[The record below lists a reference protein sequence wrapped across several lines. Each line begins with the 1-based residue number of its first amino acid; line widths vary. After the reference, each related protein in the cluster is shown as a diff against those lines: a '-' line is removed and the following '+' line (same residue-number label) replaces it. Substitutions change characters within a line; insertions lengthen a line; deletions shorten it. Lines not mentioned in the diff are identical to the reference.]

1 MTQTD
6 VPVQTIQLD
15 VQGMTCVSCAGR
27 IEKKL
32 NRLEGVNAT
41 VNYATEKATV
51 HAGKGTTAQALIQTI
66 EQTGYHAT
74 LPAESPR
81 DPDQELRRLRRRLII
96 CAVLSLPVIMIAM
109 VPAWQFPWW
118 QWVSFALA
126 AVVVTWGAW
135 PFHRATLL
143 NLRHGNATMDTL
155 ISIGTLAA
163 FGWSAYALLFG
174 AAGEIGFT
182 HPFELRLVRHA
193 PTANLYLEAA
203 VGITLFILL
212 GRFLEARAKR
222 RSGAAVRALL
232 ELAPSEVTLLTTS
245 GETVVEVSRLHVA
258 DRFVVRP
265 GERVATDG
273 VIISGH
279 SALDAST
286 VTGESVPVEVG
297 PGDAV
302 VGATVNTHGRLV
314 VEATRVGADTQLAQ
328 VARMVDAAQSGKA
341 AVQRL
346 ADRVSAVFVPIVIAL
361 AVATLGF
368 WLGQGSGVSF
378 AFTSAVAVLIIA
390 CPCALGLATPTALLV
405 GTGRG
410 AQLGIVIRGPEVLES
425 ARHID
430 TIVLDKTGTVTEGRM
445 AVAAVT
451 AGAGAT
457 TADVINLAGSAE
469 SGSEHPIARAIADHA
484 RTHGSLY
491 PVSKLHNRPGLGV
504 LAELSESS
512 RPIAPLDSDKSLRQ
526 AQDGAL
532 RQAQDG
538 ALRQAQDGAVVVG
551 RVELLQEEGL
561 QVPRELQEAYAAE
574 QTQGRTAVIVG
585 WGGEARGV
593 IAVADVIKPTSAEA
607 VHDLRWL
614 DLHPMLLTGDHE
626 AAARAVAAEVGID
639 DVIADVLPQQKV
651 AEVVRLQEA
660 GHRVAMVGDGVND
673 AAALAQSDLGI
684 ALGSGTDAAIHA
696 SDLTLISGDLRVAA
710 DAVRLSRA
718 TLRTIHGNLF
728 WAFGYNVVALPLAAI
743 GLLNPII
750 AAAAMAL
757 SSLFVVTN
765 SLRLL
770 RFR

>member
-1 MTQTD
+1 M
-6 VPVQTIQLD
+6 
-15 VQGMTCVSCAGR
+15 
-27 IEKKL
+27 
-32 NRLEGVNAT
+32 
-41 VNYATEKATV
+41 
-51 HAGKGTTAQALIQTI
+51 
-66 EQTGYHAT
+66 
-74 LPAESPR
+74 
-81 DPDQELRRLRRRLII
+81 
-96 CAVLSLPVIMIAM
+96 PVIMIAM

-126 AVVVTWGAW
+126 GVVVTWGAW

-143 NLRHGNATMDTL
+143 NLQHGNATMDTL

-174 AAGEIGFT
+174 AAGEIGFR

-203 VGITLFILL
+203 VGITTFILL
-212 GRFLEARAKR
+212 GRYLEVQAKR

-245 GETVVEVSRLHVA
+245 GETDVEISRLHVG

-273 VIISGH
+273 VITSGH

-314 VEATRVGADTQLAQ
+314 VEATRVGPDTQLAQ
-328 VARMVDAAQSGKA
+328 VARMVEAAQSGKA

-368 WLGQGSGVSF
+368 WLGRGSGLSF

-457 TADVINLAGSAE
+457 TAQVINAAGSAE
-469 SGSEHPIARAIADHA
+469 SGSEHPIAKAIADHA
-484 RTHGSLY
+484 RTHGSLN
-491 PVSKLHNRPGLGV
+491 PVSKLRNRPGLGV

-512 RPIAPLDSDKSLRQ
+512 AAIAQLGSDKS
-526 AQDGAL
+526 
-532 RQAQDG
+532 
-538 ALRQAQDGAVVVG
+538 VVVG
-551 RVELLQEEGL
+551 RLELLQEEGL
-561 QVPRELQEAYAAE
+561 EVPRELREAYAVE
-574 QTQGRTAVIVG
+574 QAQGRTAVVVG
-585 WGGEARGV
+585 WGGQVRGV
-593 IAVADVIKPTSAEA
+593 IAVADVVKPTSAEA

-614 DLHPMLLTGDHE
+614 DLRPVLLTGDHE
-626 AAARAVAAEVGID
+626 VAARQVAAEVGID
-639 DVIADVLPQQKV
+639 DVIANVLPQQKV
-651 AEVVRLQEA
+651 SEVVRLQDA

-684 ALGSGTDAAIHA
+684 ALGTGTDAAIHA
-696 SDLTLISGDLRVAA
+696 SDLTLISGDLRTAV

-718 TLRTIHGNLF
+718 TLRTIHGNLW
-728 WAFGYNVVALPLAAI
+728 WAFGYNVVALPLAAV
-743 GLLNPII
+743 GLLNPMI

>member
-1 MTQTD
+1 MTQVR
-6 VPVQTIQLD
+6 VPIRTIELD
-15 VQGMTCVSCAGR
+15 VQGMTCASCAAR

-32 NRLEGVNAT
+32 NRIEGVNAT

-51 HAGKGTTAQALIQTI
+51 HAGSGTTAQNLIETI
-66 EQTGYHAT
+66 EKTGYHAT

-81 DPDQELRRLRRRLII
+81 DPDLELRQLRRRLII
-96 CAVLSLPVIMIAM
+96 TAALSVPVIMIAM

-118 QWVSFALA
+118 QWISFALTC
-126 AVVVTWGAW
+126 VIVTWGAW

-143 NLRHGNATMDTL
+143 NLQHGNATMDTL
-155 ISIGTLAA
+155 ISVGTLAA
-163 FGWSAYALLFG
+163 FGWSAYALFFG
-174 AAGEIGFT
+174 VAGEIGFT
-182 HPFELRLVRHA
+182 HPFEFRLVRHA

-203 VGITLFILL
+203 AGITTFLLL
-212 GRFLEARAKR
+212 GRYLEARAKR
-222 RSGAAVRALL
+222 RSGAALRALL
-232 ELAPSEVTLLTTS
+232 DLTPSQATLLTSS
-245 GETVVEVSRLHVA
+245 GEEVVDVSQLHVGN
-258 DRFVVRP
+258 RFVVRP

-273 VIISGH
+273 VIVSGH
-279 SALDAST
+279 SALDNST
-286 VTGESVPVEVG
+286 VTGESVPVEAG

-328 VARMVDAAQSGKA
+328 VVRMVEEAQSGKA

-410 AQLGIVIRGPEVLES
+410 AQLGIVISGPEALES

-445 AVAAVT
+445 TVVAVT
-451 AGAGAT
+451 AGGET
-457 TADVINLAGSAE
+457 TQADVIMAAGAAE
-469 SGSEHPIARAIADHA
+469 SGSEHPIAKAITSYA
-484 RTHGSLY
+484 RGRGSLATI
-491 PVSKLHNRPGLGV
+491 SKLQNTPGLGV
-504 LAELSESS
+504 RAELSESS
-512 RPIAPLDSDKSLRQ
+512 AAIAQLGSDKS
-526 AQDGAL
+526 
-532 RQAQDG
+532 
-538 ALRQAQDGAVVVG
+538 VIVG
-551 RVELLQEEGL
+551 RLELMEAEGL
-561 QVPRELQEAYAAE
+561 RVAEELRTACTVQQA
-574 QTQGRTAVIVG
+574 QGRTAVLVG
-585 WGGEARGV
+585 WAGEARGV
-593 IAVADVIKPTSAEA
+593 IAVADVLKPTSAEA
-607 VHDLRWL
+607 VRRLRAL
-614 DLHPMLLTGDHE
+614 GLRPVLLTGDHE
-626 AAARAVAAEVGID
+626 AAARTVAAEVGID
-639 DVIADVLPQQKV
+639 DVVANVLPQQKV
-651 AEVVRLQEA
+651 DEVVRLQEA
-660 GHRVAMVGDGVND
+660 GHHVAMVGDGVND

-684 ALGSGTDAAIHA
+684 ALGTGTDAAMHA
-696 SDLTLISGDLRVAA
+696 SDVTLVSGDLRVAA

-718 TLRTIHGNLF
+718 TLRTIHGNLW

-743 GLLNPII
+743 GFLNPMI

>member
-1 MTQTD
+1 MTQLTAL
-6 VPVQTIQLD
+6 QTIELE
-15 VQGMTCVSCAGR
+15 VQGMTCASCATR

-51 HAGKGTTAQALIQTI
+51 HAGKETTAQTLIETI
-66 EQTGYHAT
+66 EKTGYHAT
-74 LPAESPR
+74 LPTESPR
-81 DPDQELRRLRRRLII
+81 DPELELRQLRRRLVI
-96 CAVLSLPVIMIAM
+96 CATLSLPVILISM

-126 AVVVTWGAW
+126 CVVVIWGAW

-143 NLRHGNATMDTL
+143 NLQHGNATMDTL

-182 HPFELRLVRHA
+182 HPFEFRLIRHA

-203 VGITLFILL
+203 VGITTFVLL
-212 GRFLEARAKR
+212 GRYLEARAKR

-232 ELAPSEVTLLTTS
+232 DLAPSEVTQLTAN
-245 GETVVEVSRLHVA
+245 GETVVDISQLHVA

-273 VIISGH
+273 VILSGH

-314 VEATRVGADTQLAQ
+314 VEASRVGADTQLAQ
-328 VARMVDAAQSGKA
+328 IVRLVEAAQSGKA

-346 ADRVSAVFVPIVIAL
+346 ADRVSAVFVPIVIVL

-368 WLGQGSGVSF
+368 WLGQGAGTSF

-410 AQLGIVIRGPEVLES
+410 AQLGILISGPEVLES

-430 TIVLDKTGTVTEGRM
+430 TIVLDKTGTITEGRM
-445 AVAAVT
+445 AVVSVIP
-451 AGAGAT
+451 GAGAT
-457 TADVINLAGSAE
+457 TADVIKAAGSAE
-469 SGSEHPIARAIADHA
+469 AGSDHPIAEAIADHA
-484 RTHGSLY
+484 RTDGSLDT
-491 PVSKLHNRPGLGV
+491 VTKLHDRPGLGV

-512 RPIAPLDSDKSLRQ
+512 SAIARLGSDRS
-526 AQDGAL
+526 
-532 RQAQDG
+532 
-538 ALRQAQDGAVVVG
+538 VVVG
-551 RVELLQEEGL
+551 RVELLEEEGL
-561 QVPRELQEAYAAE
+561 HVADELKEAYAVE
-574 QTQGRTAVIVG
+574 QTRGRTAVLVG
-585 WGGEARGV
+585 WGGAARGV
-593 IAVADVIKPTSAEA
+593 IAVTDVVKPTSAEA
-607 VHDLRWL
+607 VRDLRWL
-614 DLHPMLLTGDHE
+614 DLRPVLLTGDHE
-626 AAARAVAAEVGID
+626 AAARTVAAEVGID
-639 DVIADVLPQQKV
+639 DVIAGVLPQQKV
-651 AEVVRLQEA
+651 AEVVRLQDT

-684 ALGSGTDAAIHA
+684 ALGTGTDAAIHA
-696 SDLTLISGDLRVAA
+696 SDLTLTSGDLRVAA
-710 DAVRLSRA
+710 DAIRLSRA
-718 TLRTIHGNLF
+718 TLRTIHGNLW
-728 WAFGYNVVALPLAAI
+728 WAFAYNVVALPLAAA
-743 GLLNPII
+743 GFLNPMI

-765 SLRLL
+765 SMRLL

>member
-1 MTQTD
+1 M
-6 VPVQTIQLD
+6 QTIELD
-15 VQGMTCVSCAGR
+15 VQGMTCASCAGR

-51 HAGKGTTAQALIQTI
+51 HTGKGTTAQALIETI

-81 DPDQELRRLRRRLII
+81 DPDLELRQLRRRLII
-96 CAVLSLPVIMIAM
+96 CAVMSLPVIVIAM

-126 AVVVTWGAW
+126 GVVVTWGAW

-143 NLRHGNATMDTL
+143 NLQHGNATMDTL

-182 HPFELRLVRHA
+182 HPFEFRLVRHA

-203 VGITLFILL
+203 VGITTFIVL
-212 GRFLEARAKR
+212 GRYLEARAKR
-222 RSGAAVRALL
+222 RSGEAVRALL
-232 ELAPSEVTLLTTS
+232 ELAPSEVTVVTAN
-245 GETVVEVSRLHVA
+245 GEMVVDISRLHVG

-273 VIISGH
+273 VIVSGH

-302 VGATVNTHGRLV
+302 VGATVNTHGRLM

-328 VARMVDAAQSGKA
+328 VVRMVEAAQSGKA
-341 AVQRL
+341 DVQRL

-368 WLGQGSGVSF
+368 WLGQGAGMSF

-445 AVAAVT
+445 AVIAVT
-451 AGAGAT
+451 AGAAAT
-457 TADVINLAGSAE
+457 TAEVINAAGSAE
-469 SGSEHPIARAIADHA
+469 SGSEHPIAKAIADHA
-484 RTHGSLY
+484 RAHGSLATL
-491 PVSKLHNRPGLGV
+491 SKLHNRPGLGV
-504 LAELSESS
+504 LAELSEPSGAM
-512 RPIAPLDSDKSLRQ
+512 APLGSDKS
-526 AQDGAL
+526 
-532 RQAQDG
+532 
-538 ALRQAQDGAVVVG
+538 VVVG
-551 RVELLQEEGL
+551 RLELLEEEGL
-561 QVPRELQEAYAAE
+561 QVSGELQQAYAAE
-574 QTQGRTAVIVG
+574 QARGRTAVMVG
-585 WGGEARGV
+585 WSGEARGV
-593 IAVADVIKPTSAEA
+593 IAVADVVKPTSAEA

-614 DLHPMLLTGDHE
+614 DLRPVLLTGDHE
-626 AAARAVAAEVGID
+626 AAARAG
-639 DVIADVLPQQKV
+639 
-651 AEVVRLQEA
+651 R
-660 GHRVAMVGDGVND
+660 
-673 AAALAQSDLGI
+673 S
-684 ALGSGTDAAIHA
+684 
-696 SDLTLISGDLRVAA
+696 
-710 DAVRLSRA
+710 
-718 TLRTIHGNLF
+718 
-728 WAFGYNVVALPLAAI
+728 
-743 GLLNPII
+743 
-750 AAAAMAL
+750 
-757 SSLFVVTN
+757 
-765 SLRLL
+765 
-770 RFR
+770 

>member
-1 MTQTD
+1 MTLD
-6 VPVQTIQLD
+6 VAVQTIELD
-15 VQGMTCVSCAGR
+15 VQGMTCASCATR

-51 HAGKGTTAQALIQTI
+51 HAGKGTSAQTLIETI
-66 EQTGYHAT
+66 EKTGYHAT
-74 LPAESPR
+74 LPSDSQR
-81 DPDQELRRLRRRLII
+81 DPDQELRQLRRRLMI
-96 CAVLSLPVIMIAM
+96 CAVLSLPVIMISM

-126 AVVVTWGAW
+126 CVVVTWGAW

-143 NLRHGNATMDTL
+143 NLQHGNATMDTL

-182 HPFELRLVRHA
+182 HPFEFRLVRHA

-203 VGITLFILL
+203 VGITTFILL
-212 GRFLEARAKR
+212 GRYLEARAKR

-232 ELAPSEVTLLTTS
+232 DLAPSEVTLLTAD
-245 GETVVEVSRLHVA
+245 GETVVDISQLHVG

-273 VIISGH
+273 VIVSGH
-279 SALDAST
+279 SALDTST

-302 VGATVNTHGRLV
+302 VGATVNTNGRLV
-314 VEATRVGADTQLAQ
+314 VEAARVGADTQLAQ
-328 VARMVDAAQSGKA
+328 VVRMVEAAQSGKA

-368 WLGQGSGVSF
+368 WLGQGSGMSF
-378 AFTSAVAVLIIA
+378 AFTSAVEVLIIA

-410 AQLGIVIRGPEVLES
+410 AQLGILIRGPEVLES
-425 ARHID
+425 TRHLD
-430 TIVLDKTGTVTEGRM
+430 TIVLDKTGTITEARM
-445 AVAAVT
+445 AVVSLT

-457 TADVINLAGSAE
+457 TAEVIKAAGSAE
-469 SGSEHPIARAIADHA
+469 SGSDHPIAKAIAEHA
-484 RTHGSLY
+484 RTHGSLDT
-491 PVSKLHNRPGLGV
+491 VTKLDNHPGLGV
-504 LAELSESS
+504 LAELSAS
-512 RPIAPLDSDKSLRQ
+512 A
-526 AQDGAL
+526 AAGATTD
-532 RQAQDG
+532 ADTS
-538 ALRQAQDGAVVVG
+538 VVVG
-551 RVELLQEEGL
+551 RVKLLEEEGL
-561 QVPRELQEAYAAE
+561 QVAGELQQAYAAE
-574 QTQGRTAVIVG
+574 QAQGRTAVLVG

-593 IAVADVIKPTSAEA
+593 IAVADVVKPTSAEA
-607 VHDLRWL
+607 VRDLRWL
-614 DLHPMLLTGDHE
+614 DLRPVLLTGDHA
-626 AAARAVAAEVGID
+626 AAARTVAAEVGID

-651 AEVVRLQEA
+651 AEVVRLQEE

-684 ALGSGTDAAIHA
+684 ALGTGTDAAIHA

-718 TLRTIHGNLF
+718 TLRTIHGNLW
-728 WAFGYNVVALPLAAI
+728 WAFAYNVVALPLAAA
-743 GLLNPII
+743 GFLNPMI

-757 SSLFVVTN
+757 SSVFVVTN
-765 SLRLL
+765 SMRLL

>member
-1 MTQTD
+1 MTQLR
-6 VPVQTIQLD
+6 VPVRTIELD
-15 VQGMTCVSCAGR
+15 VQGMTCASCAAR

-32 NRLEGVNAT
+32 NRIEGVNAT

-51 HAGKGTTAQALIQTI
+51 HAGSGTTAQNLIETI
-66 EQTGYHAT
+66 EKTGYHAT

-81 DPDQELRRLRRRLII
+81 DPDLELRQLRRRLII
-96 CAVLSLPVIMIAM
+96 TAALSVPVIVIAM

-118 QWVSFALA
+118 QWISFALTC
-126 AVVVTWGAW
+126 VIVTWGAW
-135 PFHRATLL
+135 PFHRATVL
-143 NLRHGNATMDTL
+143 NLQHSNATMDTL
-155 ISIGTLAA
+155 ISVGTLAA
-163 FGWSAYALLFG
+163 FGWSAYALFFG
-174 AAGEIGFT
+174 VAGEIGFT
-182 HPFELRLVRHA
+182 HSFEFRLARHA

-203 VGITLFILL
+203 AGITTFLLL
-212 GRFLEARAKR
+212 GRYLEARAKR
-222 RSGAAVRALL
+222 RSGAALRALL
-232 ELAPSEVTLLTTS
+232 DLTPSQATLLTS
-245 GETVVEVSRLHVA
+245 RGEEVVDVSQLHVGN
-258 DRFVVRP
+258 RFVVRP

-273 VIISGH
+273 VIVSGH
-279 SALDAST
+279 SALDNST
-286 VTGESVPVEVG
+286 VTGESVPVEAG

-314 VEATRVGADTQLAQ
+314 VEASRVGADTQLAQ
-328 VARMVDAAQSGKA
+328 VVRMVEEAQSGKA

-410 AQLGIVIRGPEVLES
+410 AQLGIVISGPEALES

-445 AVAAVT
+445 TVVAVT
-451 AGAGAT
+451 AGGET
-457 TADVINLAGSAE
+457 TQADVIMAAGAAE
-469 SGSEHPIARAIADHA
+469 SGSEHPIAKAITSYARA
-484 RTHGSLY
+484 RGSLATL
-491 PVSKLHNRPGLGV
+491 SKLQNTPGLGV
-504 LAELSESS
+504 RAELSESS
-512 RPIAPLDSDKSLRQ
+512 AAIAQLGSDKS
-526 AQDGAL
+526 
-532 RQAQDG
+532 
-538 ALRQAQDGAVVVG
+538 VIVG
-551 RVELLQEEGL
+551 RLELMEAEGL
-561 QVPRELQEAYAAE
+561 RVAEELRTACTVQQA
-574 QTQGRTAVIVG
+574 QGRTAVLVG
-585 WGGEARGV
+585 WAGEARGL
-593 IAVADVIKPTSAEA
+593 IAVADVLKPTSAEA
-607 VHDLRWL
+607 VRRLRAL
-614 DLHPMLLTGDHE
+614 GLRPVLLTGDHE
-626 AAARAVAAEVGID
+626 AAARTVAAEVGID
-639 DVIADVLPQQKV
+639 DVVANVLPQQKV
-651 AEVVRLQEA
+651 DEVVRLQEA
-660 GHRVAMVGDGVND
+660 GHHVAMVGDGVND

-684 ALGSGTDAAIHA
+684 ALGTGTDAAMHA
-696 SDLTLISGDLRVAA
+696 SDVTLVSGDLRVAA

-718 TLRTIHGNLF
+718 TLRTIHGNLW

-743 GLLNPII
+743 GLLNPMI

>member
-1 MTQTD
+1 MTQLD
-6 VPVQTIQLD
+6 VAVQTIELD
-15 VQGMTCVSCAGR
+15 VQGMTCASCATR

-51 HAGKGTTAQALIQTI
+51 HAGKGTPTQTLIEAI
-66 EQTGYHAT
+66 EKTGYHAT
-74 LPAESPR
+74 LPTESPR
-81 DPDQELRRLRRRLII
+81 DPELELRLLRRRLVI
-96 CAVLSLPVIMIAM
+96 CAVLSLPVILISM

-126 AVVVTWGAW
+126 CVVVLWGAW

-143 NLRHGNATMDTL
+143 NLQHGNATMDTL

-163 FGWSAYALLFG
+163 LGWSAYALLFG

-182 HPFELRLVRHA
+182 HPFEFRLIRHA

-203 VGITLFILL
+203 VGITTFILL
-212 GRFLEARAKR
+212 GRYLEARAKR
-222 RSGAAVRALL
+222 RSGAAVRAML
-232 ELAPSEVTLLTTS
+232 ELAPSEVTLLAAN
-245 GETVVEVSRLHVA
+245 GETVVDVSQLHVG
-258 DRFVVRP
+258 DQFVVRP

-273 VIISGH
+273 VIVSGH

-302 VGATVNTHGRLV
+302 VGATVNTHGRLI

-328 VARMVDAAQSGKA
+328 VVRMVEAAQSGKA

-368 WLGQGSGVSF
+368 WLGQGSGMSF

-410 AQLGIVIRGPEVLES
+410 AQLGILIRGPEALES

-430 TIVLDKTGTVTEGRM
+430 TIVLDKTGTITEGRM
-445 AVAAVT
+445 AVVSVT
-451 AGAGAT
+451 PGAGAT
-457 TADVINLAGSAE
+457 AAEVIKAAGSAE
-469 SGSEHPIARAIADHA
+469 SGSDHPIAKAIADHA
-484 RTHGSLY
+484 RTHGSLDT
-491 PVSKLHNRPGLGV
+491 VTKLRNRPGLGV
-504 LAELSESS
+504 LAELSASV
-512 RPIAPLDSDKSLRQ
+512 AAGATTDADKS
-526 AQDGAL
+526 
-532 RQAQDG
+532 
-538 ALRQAQDGAVVVG
+538 VVVG
-551 RVELLQEEGL
+551 RVELLEEEGL
-561 QVPRELQEAYAAE
+561 HVAGELKEVYTAE
-574 QTQGRTAVIVG
+574 QAQGRTAVVVG
-585 WGGEARGV
+585 WGGAARGV
-593 IAVADVIKPTSAEA
+593 IAVADAVKPTSAEA

-614 DLHPMLLTGDHE
+614 DLHPVLLTGDHE
-626 AAARAVAAEVGID
+626 AAARTVAAEVGID

-651 AEVVRLQEA
+651 AEVVRLQDT

-684 ALGSGTDAAIHA
+684 ALGTGTDAAIHA

-710 DAVRLSRA
+710 DAIRLSRA
-718 TLRTIHGNLF
+718 TLRTIHGNLW
-728 WAFGYNVVALPLAAI
+728 WAFAYNVVALPLAAV
-743 GLLNPII
+743 GFLNPMI

-757 SSLFVVTN
+757 SSVFVVTN
-765 SLRLL
+765 SMRLL

>member
-1 MTQTD
+1 VTQLTAL
-6 VPVQTIQLD
+6 QTIELE
-15 VQGMTCVSCAGR
+15 VQGMTCASCATR

-51 HAGKGTTAQALIQTI
+51 HAGKETTALTLIETI
-66 EQTGYHAT
+66 EKTGYHAT
-74 LPAESPR
+74 LPTESPR
-81 DPDQELRRLRRRLII
+81 DPELELRQLRRRLVI
-96 CAVLSLPVIMIAM
+96 CATLSLPVILISM

-126 AVVVTWGAW
+126 CVVVIWGAW

-143 NLRHGNATMDTL
+143 NLQHGNATMDTL

-182 HPFELRLVRHA
+182 HPFEFRLIRHA

-203 VGITLFILL
+203 VGITTFVLL
-212 GRFLEARAKR
+212 GRYLEARAKR

-232 ELAPSEVTLLTTS
+232 DLAPSEVTQLTAN
-245 GETVVEVSRLHVA
+245 GETVVDISQLHVA

-273 VIISGH
+273 VILSGH

-314 VEATRVGADTQLAQ
+314 VEASRVGADTQLAQ
-328 VARMVDAAQSGKA
+328 IVRLVEAAQSGKA

-346 ADRVSAVFVPIVIAL
+346 ADRVSAVFVPIVIVL

-368 WLGQGSGVSF
+368 WLGQGAGTSF

-410 AQLGIVIRGPEVLES
+410 AQLGILISGPEVLES

-430 TIVLDKTGTVTEGRM
+430 TIVLDKTGTITEGRM
-445 AVAAVT
+445 AVVSVIP
-451 AGAGAT
+451 GAGAT
-457 TADVINLAGSAE
+457 TADVIKAAGSAE
-469 SGSEHPIARAIADHA
+469 AGSDHPIAEAIADHA
-484 RTHGSLY
+484 RTDGSLDT
-491 PVSKLHNRPGLGV
+491 VTKLHDRPGLGV

-512 RPIAPLDSDKSLRQ
+512 SAIARLGSDRS
-526 AQDGAL
+526 
-532 RQAQDG
+532 
-538 ALRQAQDGAVVVG
+538 VVVG
-551 RVELLQEEGL
+551 RVELLEEEGL
-561 QVPRELQEAYAAE
+561 HVADELKEAYAVE
-574 QTQGRTAVIVG
+574 QTRGRTAVLVG
-585 WGGEARGV
+585 WGGAARGV
-593 IAVADVIKPTSAEA
+593 IAVTDVVKPTSAEA
-607 VHDLRWL
+607 VRDLRWL
-614 DLHPMLLTGDHE
+614 DLRPVLLTGDHE
-626 AAARAVAAEVGID
+626 AAARTVAAEVGID
-639 DVIADVLPQQKV
+639 DVIAGVLPQQKV
-651 AEVVRLQEA
+651 AEVVRLQDT

-684 ALGSGTDAAIHA
+684 ALGTGTDAAIHA
-696 SDLTLISGDLRVAA
+696 SDLTLTSGDLRVAA
-710 DAVRLSRA
+710 DAIRLSRA
-718 TLRTIHGNLF
+718 TLRTIHGNLW
-728 WAFGYNVVALPLAAI
+728 WAFAYNVVALPLAAA
-743 GLLNPII
+743 GFLNPMI

-757 SSLFVVTN
+757 SSVFVVTN
-765 SLRLL
+765 SMRLL

>member
-1 MTQTD
+1 
-6 VPVQTIQLD
+6 
-15 VQGMTCVSCAGR
+15 
-27 IEKKL
+27 
-32 NRLEGVNAT
+32 
-41 VNYATEKATV
+41 
-51 HAGKGTTAQALIQTI
+51 
-66 EQTGYHAT
+66 
-74 LPAESPR
+74 
-81 DPDQELRRLRRRLII
+81 
-96 CAVLSLPVIMIAM
+96 MIAM

-126 AVVVTWGAW
+126 GVVVIWGAW

-143 NLRHGNATMDTL
+143 NLQHGNATMDTL

-182 HPFELRLVRHA
+182 HPFEFRLVRHA

-203 VGITLFILL
+203 VGITTFILL
-212 GRFLEARAKR
+212 GRYLEARAKR

-232 ELAPSEVTLLTTS
+232 ELAPSEVTVLTAS
-245 GETVVEVSRLHVA
+245 GETIVDISQLHVG

-265 GERVATDG
+265 AERVATDG
-273 VIISGH
+273 VIVSGH

-286 VTGESVPVEVG
+286 VTGESIPVEVG

-328 VARMVDAAQSGKA
+328 VAQMVEAAQSGKA

-368 WLGQGSGVSF
+368 WLGQGAGLSF

-445 AVAAVT
+445 AVVAVT
-451 AGAGAT
+451 SGAGAT
-457 TADVINLAGSAE
+457 TGEVTEAAGSAE
-469 SGSEHPIARAIADHA
+469 SGSEHPIAKAIADHA
-484 RTHGSLY
+484 RTQGSLN
-491 PVSKLHNRPGLGV
+491 PVTKLHNRPGLGV
-504 LAELSESS
+504 LAELSASV
-512 RPIAPLDSDKSLRQ
+512 AVGATADAGKS
-526 AQDGAL
+526 
-532 RQAQDG
+532 
-538 ALRQAQDGAVVVG
+538 VVVG
-551 RVELLQEEGL
+551 RLELLQEEGL
-561 QVPRELQEAYAAE
+561 QVSGELQQAYAAE
-574 QTQGRTAVIVG
+574 QTRGRTAVMVG
-585 WGGEARGV
+585 WSGEARGV
-593 IAVADVIKPTSAEA
+593 IAVADVVKLTSPEA

-614 DLHPMLLTGDHE
+614 DLRPVLLTGDHE
-626 AAARAVAAEVGID
+626 AAARVVAAEVGID
-639 DVIADVLPQQKV
+639 DVIANVLPQQKV
-651 AEVVRLQEA
+651 AEVVRLQDA

-684 ALGSGTDAAIHA
+684 ALGTGTDAAIHA

-718 TLRTIHGNLF
+718 TLRTIYGNLW

-743 GLLNPII
+743 GLLNPMI
-750 AAAAMAL
+750 AAGAMAL
-757 SSLFVVTN
+757 SSVFVVTN

>member
-1 MTQTD
+1 MTQVR
-6 VPVQTIQLD
+6 VPLQTIELD
-15 VQGMTCVSCAGR
+15 VQGMTCASCAAR

-51 HAGKGTTAQALIQTI
+51 HAGSATTAQTLIETI
-66 EQTGYHAT
+66 ERTGYSAT

-81 DPDQELRRLRRRLII
+81 DPDLELRQLRRRLII
-96 CAVLSLPVIMIAM
+96 TAALSLPVIVIAM
-109 VPAWQFPWW
+109 VPPWQFPGW
-118 QWVSFALA
+118 QWISFALTCI
-126 AVVVTWGAW
+126 VITWGAW

-143 NLRHGNATMDTL
+143 NLQHGSATMDTL
-155 ISIGTLAA
+155 ISLGTLAA
-163 FGWSAYALLFG
+163 FGWSAYALFFG
-174 AAGEIGFT
+174 VAGEIGFT
-182 HPFELRLVRHA
+182 HPFEFRLVRHA

-203 VGITLFILL
+203 VGITMFILL
-212 GRFLEARAKR
+212 GRYLEVRAKR
-222 RSGAAVRALL
+222 RSGDALRALL
-232 ELAPSEVTLLTTS
+232 DLTPPQTTLLTAS
-245 GETVVEVSRLHVA
+245 GETVVDVSELHVG
-258 DRFVVRP
+258 DQFVVRP

-279 SALDAST
+279 SALDTST
-286 VTGESVPVEVG
+286 VTGESVPVEAG

-314 VEATRVGADTQLAQ
+314 VEAARVGADTQLAQ
-328 VARMVDAAQSGKA
+328 VVRMVEEAQSGKA

-410 AQLGIVIRGPEVLES
+410 AQLGIVISGPEALES

-430 TIVLDKTGTVTEGRM
+430 TVVLDKTGTVTEGRM
-445 AVAAVT
+445 AVVAVT
-451 AGAGAT
+451 AADGTT
-457 TADVINLAGSAE
+457 TAEVIMAAGTAE
-469 SGSEHPIARAIADHA
+469 SGSEHPIARAITEYA
-484 RTHGSLY
+484 RAGGSLATL
-491 PVSKLHNRPGLGV
+491 SNLQNRPGLGV
-504 LAELSESS
+504 RAELSESS
-512 RPIAPLDSDKSLRQ
+512 WSIRQLDSDKSV
-526 AQDGAL
+526 
-532 RQAQDG
+532 
-538 ALRQAQDGAVVVG
+538 VVVG
-551 RVELLQEEGL
+551 RRELLEGEGL
-561 QVPRELQEAYAAE
+561 RVPEALRKVFAVEQE
-574 QTQGRTAVIVG
+574 QGRTAVLVG
-585 WGGEARGV
+585 WAGEARGV
-593 IAVADVIKPTSAEA
+593 LAVADVVKPTSAEA
-607 VHDLRWL
+607 VRRLRA
-614 DLHPMLLTGDHE
+614 LHLRPVLVTGDHQ
-626 AAARAVAAEVGID
+626 AAARTVAAETGID
-639 DVIADVLPQQKV
+639 DVVADVLPAQKV

-684 ALGSGTDAAIHA
+684 ALGTGTDAAMHA
-696 SDLTLISGDLRVAA
+696 GDVTLISGDLRVAA

-718 TLRTIHGNLF
+718 TLRTIHGNLW
-728 WAFGYNVVALPLAAI
+728 WAFAYNLVALPLAAM
-743 GLLNPII
+743 GFLNPMI

-757 SSLFVVTN
+757 SSLFVVSN

-770 RFR
+770 KFR

>member
-1 MTQTD
+1 
-6 VPVQTIQLD
+6 
-15 VQGMTCVSCAGR
+15 
-27 IEKKL
+27 
-32 NRLEGVNAT
+32 
-41 VNYATEKATV
+41 
-51 HAGKGTTAQALIQTI
+51 
-66 EQTGYHAT
+66 
-74 LPAESPR
+74 
-81 DPDQELRRLRRRLII
+81 
-96 CAVLSLPVIMIAM
+96 
-109 VPAWQFPWW
+109 
-118 QWVSFALA
+118 
-126 AVVVTWGAW
+126 
-135 PFHRATLL
+135 
-143 NLRHGNATMDTL
+143 
-155 ISIGTLAA
+155 
-163 FGWSAYALLFG
+163 
-174 AAGEIGFT
+174 
-182 HPFELRLVRHA
+182 
-193 PTANLYLEAA
+193 
-203 VGITLFILL
+203 
-212 GRFLEARAKR
+212 
-222 RSGAAVRALL
+222 
-232 ELAPSEVTLLTTS
+232 
-245 GETVVEVSRLHVA
+245 
-258 DRFVVRP
+258 
-265 GERVATDG
+265 
-273 VIISGH
+273 
-279 SALDAST
+279 
-286 VTGESVPVEVG
+286 
-297 PGDAV
+297 
-302 VGATVNTHGRLV
+302 
-314 VEATRVGADTQLAQ
+314 VGADTQLAQ
-328 VARMVDAAQSGKA
+328 VARMVEAAQSGKA

-430 TIVLDKTGTVTEGRM
+430 TIVLDKTGTLTEGRM

-457 TADVINLAGSAE
+457 TAEVINAAGSAE
-469 SGSEHPIARAIADHA
+469 SGSEHPIARAIADHV
-484 RTHGSLY
+484 RTHGSLN

-504 LAELSESS
+504 LAELSASV
-512 RPIAPLDSDKSLRQ
+512 AAGATTDADKS
-526 AQDGAL
+526 
-532 RQAQDG
+532 
-538 ALRQAQDGAVVVG
+538 LRQAQDGAVVVG

-561 QVPRELQEAYAAE
+561 QVPRDLQEAYAAE
-574 QTQGRTAVIVG
+574 QTQGRTAVMVG

-593 IAVADVIKPTSAEA
+593 IAVADGVKPTSAEA

-639 DVIADVLPQQKV
+639 DVIANVLPQQKV
-651 AEVVRLQEA
+651 AEVVRLQQA

-718 TLRTIHGNLF
+718 TLRTIHGNLW

-743 GLLNPII
+743 GLLNPMI

>member
-1 MTQTD
+1 MTQLR
-6 VPVQTIQLD
+6 VPIQTIELD
-15 VQGMTCVSCAGR
+15 VQGMTCASCAAR

-51 HAGKGTTAQALIQTI
+51 HVGSGTTAQTLIDTI
-66 EQTGYHAT
+66 RQTGYGAT

-81 DPDQELRRLRRRLII
+81 DPDLELRQLRRRLII
-96 CAVLSLPVIMIAM
+96 TAALSLPVIMIAM

-118 QWVSFALA
+118 QWISFALSC
-126 AVVVTWGAW
+126 VVVIWGAW

-143 NLRHGNATMDTL
+143 NLQHGNATMDTL

-182 HPFELRLVRHA
+182 HPFELRLIRHA

-203 VGITLFILL
+203 VGITMFILL
-212 GRFLEARAKR
+212 GRYLEARAKR
-222 RSGAAVRALL
+222 RSGAALRVLL
-232 ELAPSEVTLLTTS
+232 ELAPSEATLLTTG
-245 GETVVEVSRLHVA
+245 GETVVGISQVHVG
-258 DRFVVRP
+258 DRFVVKP

-273 VIISGH
+273 VVVAGH
-279 SALDAST
+279 SALDSST

-297 PGDAV
+297 PGDPV
-302 VGATVNTHGRLV
+302 VGATVNTHGRLE

-328 VARMVDAAQSGKA
+328 IVRMVEAAQSGKA

-346 ADRVSAVFVPIVIAL
+346 ADRVSAVFVPIVIAI

-410 AQLGIVIRGPEVLES
+410 AQLGIVISGPEVLES
-425 ARHID
+425 ARHLD
-430 TIVLDKTGTVTEGRM
+430 TVVLDKTGTITEGRM
-445 AVAAVT
+445 AVVAVT
-451 AGAGAT
+451 AGACATEEQVLMTAGA
-457 TADVINLAGSAE
+457 AE

-484 RTHGSLY
+484 RAHGALATIT
-491 PVSKLHNRPGLGV
+491 KLHDRPGLGI
-504 LAELSESS
+504 LAELAASV
-512 RPIAPLDSDKSLRQ
+512 AAGATTHADKSV
-526 AQDGAL
+526 
-532 RQAQDG
+532 
-538 ALRQAQDGAVVVG
+538 VVVG
-551 RVELLQEEGL
+551 RPELLEEEGL
-561 QVPRELQEAYAAE
+561 LVASELRGAYLADQAR
-574 QTQGRTAVIVG
+574 GRTSVLVG
-585 WGGEARGV
+585 WDGQARGV
-593 IAVADVIKPTSAEA
+593 IAVADVVKPTSGEA
-607 VHDLRWL
+607 VRRLWML
-614 DLHPMLLTGDHE
+614 GLHPVLLTGDHE
-626 AAARAVAAEVGID
+626 PAARAVAAEVGID
-639 DVIADVLPQQKV
+639 DIIADVLPQQKF
-651 AEVVRLQEA
+651 AEIVRLQET

-673 AAALAQSDLGI
+673 AAALAQADLGI
-684 ALGSGTDAAIHA
+684 ALGTGTDAAMQA

-710 DAVRLSRA
+710 DAIRLARA
-718 TLRTIHGNLF
+718 TLRTIHGNLW
-728 WAFGYNVVALPLAAI
+728 WAFGYNVVAIPLAAI
-743 GLLNPII
+743 GYLNPLI

>member
-1 MTQTD
+1 MTQVD
-6 VPVQTIQLD
+6 VALQTIELD
-15 VQGMTCVSCAGR
+15 VQGMTCASCATR

-51 HAGKGTTAQALIQTI
+51 HAGKGTTAQTLIETI
-66 EQTGYHAT
+66 EKTGYHAT

-81 DPDQELRRLRRRLII
+81 DPDLDLRQLRRRVII
-96 CAVLSLPVIMIAM
+96 CAALSLPVIMISM

-126 AVVVTWGAW
+126 CVVVLWGAW

-143 NLRHGNATMDTL
+143 NLQHGNATMDTL

-182 HPFELRLVRHA
+182 HPFEFRLIRHA

-203 VGITLFILL
+203 VGITTFILL
-212 GRFLEARAKR
+212 GRYIEARAKR
-222 RSGAAVRALL
+222 QSGAAVRALL
-232 ELAPSEVTLLTTS
+232 ELAPSEVTLVTGD
-245 GETVVEVSRLHVA
+245 GETVVDVSQLHVG
-258 DRFVVRP
+258 DRFVVGP

-273 VIISGH
+273 VIVSGH

-297 PGDAV
+297 PDDTV

-328 VARMVDAAQSGKA
+328 VVRMVAAAQSGKA

-368 WLGQGSGVSF
+368 WLGQGSGLSF

-410 AQLGIVIRGPEVLES
+410 AQLGILIRGPEVLES

-445 AVAAVT
+445 AVVAANAGSGAST
-451 AGAGAT
+451 AE
-457 TADVINLAGSAE
+457 VITSAGSAE
-469 SGSEHPIARAIADHA
+469 SGSDHPIAKAITDDA
-484 RTHGSLY
+484 RTHGSLAT
-491 PVSKLHNRPGLGV
+491 VSKLRNRPGFGV
-504 LAELSESS
+504 LAELSASV
-512 RPIAPLDSDKSLRQ
+512 AAGATTDADKS
-526 AQDGAL
+526 
-532 RQAQDG
+532 
-538 ALRQAQDGAVVVG
+538 LRQAQDGAVVVG
-551 RVELLQEEGL
+551 RLELLKEEGL
-561 QVPRELQEAYAAE
+561 QISEELRQVYTAE
-574 QTQGRTAVIVG
+574 QAQGRTAVMVG
-585 WGGEARGV
+585 WEGQARGV
-593 IAVADVIKPTSAEA
+593 IAVADVVKPTSAEA
-607 VHDLRWL
+607 VHNLRWL
-614 DLHPMLLTGDHE
+614 DLRPVLLTGDHE
-626 AAARAVAAEVGID
+626 AAARQVAAEVGID
-639 DVIADVLPQQKV
+639 DVIADVLPEQKV

-684 ALGSGTDAAIHA
+684 ALGTGTDAAIHA

-710 DAVRLSRA
+710 DAIRLSRA
-718 TLRTIHGNLF
+718 TLRTIYGNLW
-728 WAFGYNVVALPLAAI
+728 WAFAYNVAAIPLAAV
-743 GLLNPII
+743 GLLNPMI
-750 AAAAMAL
+750 AAAAMAF
-757 SSLFVVTN
+757 SSVFVVTN
-765 SLRLL
+765 SMRLL

>member
-6 VPVQTIQLD
+6 VAVQTIELD
-15 VQGMTCVSCAGR
+15 VQGMTCASCAAR

-51 HAGKGTTAQALIQTI
+51 HAGKGTTAQTLIQTI

-81 DPDQELRRLRRRLII
+81 DPDLELRQLRRRLII
-96 CAVLSLPVIMIAM
+96 CAVLSIPVIMIAM

-118 QWVSFALA
+118 QWVSFALTG
-126 AVVVTWGAW
+126 VVVTWGAW

-143 NLRHGNATMDTL
+143 NLQHGNATMDTL

-174 AAGEIGFT
+174 AAGEIGFR
-182 HPFELRLVRHA
+182 HPFELRLVRHT

-203 VGITLFILL
+203 VGITTFILL
-212 GRFLEARAKR
+212 GRYLEVQAKR

-245 GETVVEVSRLHVA
+245 GETDVEISRLHVG

-328 VARMVDAAQSGKA
+328 VARMVEAAQSGKA

-368 WLGQGSGVSF
+368 WLGQGSGLSF

-451 AGAGAT
+451 AGAAAT
-457 TADVINLAGSAE
+457 TAEVINAAGSAE
-469 SGSEHPIARAIADHA
+469 SGSEHPIAKAIADHA
-484 RTHGSLY
+484 RTHGSLD
-491 PVSKLHNRPGLGV
+491 PVNRLRNRPGLGV
-504 LAELSESS
+504 LAELSETSAA
-512 RPIAPLDSDKSLRQ
+512 IARLGSDKS
-526 AQDGAL
+526 
-532 RQAQDG
+532 
-538 ALRQAQDGAVVVG
+538 VVVG
-551 RVELLQEEGL
+551 RLELLQEEGL
-561 QVPRELQEAYAAE
+561 QVPRELREAYAVE
-574 QTQGRTAVIVG
+574 QAQGRTAVVVG
-585 WGGEARGV
+585 WGGQVRGV
-593 IAVADVIKPTSAEA
+593 IAVADVVKPTSAEA

-614 DLHPMLLTGDHE
+614 DLRPVLLTGDHE
-626 AAARAVAAEVGID
+626 VAARQVAAEVGID
-639 DVIADVLPQQKV
+639 DVIANVLPQQKV
-651 AEVVRLQEA
+651 SEVVRLQDA
-660 GHRVAMVGDGVND
+660 GHRVAMVGDGIND

-684 ALGSGTDAAIHA
+684 ALGTGTDAAIHA
-696 SDLTLISGDLRVAA
+696 SDLTLISGDLRTAV

-718 TLRTIHGNLF
+718 TLRTIHGNLW
-728 WAFGYNVVALPLAAI
+728 WAFGYNVVALPLAAV
-743 GLLNPII
+743 GLLNPMI

>member
-1 MTQTD
+1 MTLD
-6 VPVQTIQLD
+6 VAVQTIELD
-15 VQGMTCVSCAGR
+15 VQGMTCASCATR

-51 HAGKGTTAQALIQTI
+51 HAGKGTSAQTLIETI
-66 EQTGYHAT
+66 EKTGYHAT
-74 LPAESPR
+74 LPSDSQR
-81 DPDQELRRLRRRLII
+81 DPDQELRQLRRRLMI
-96 CAVLSLPVIMIAM
+96 CAVLSLPVIMISM

-126 AVVVTWGAW
+126 CVVVTWGAW

-143 NLRHGNATMDTL
+143 NLQHGNATMDTL

-182 HPFELRLVRHA
+182 HPFEFRLVRHA

-203 VGITLFILL
+203 VGITTFILL
-212 GRFLEARAKR
+212 GRYLEARAKR

-232 ELAPSEVTLLTTS
+232 DLAPSEVTLLTAD
-245 GETVVEVSRLHVA
+245 GETVVDISQLHVG

-273 VIISGH
+273 VIVSGH
-279 SALDAST
+279 SALDTST

-302 VGATVNTHGRLV
+302 VGATVNTNGRLV
-314 VEATRVGADTQLAQ
+314 VEAARVGADTQLAQ
-328 VARMVDAAQSGKA
+328 VVRMVEAAQSGKA

-368 WLGQGSGVSF
+368 WLGQGSGMSF

-390 CPCALGLATPTALLV
+390 CPCAFGLATPTALLV

-410 AQLGIVIRGPEVLES
+410 AQLGILIRGPEVLES
-425 ARHID
+425 TRHLD
-430 TIVLDKTGTVTEGRM
+430 TIVLDKTGTITEARM
-445 AVAAVT
+445 AVVSLT

-457 TADVINLAGSAE
+457 TAEVIKAAGSAE
-469 SGSEHPIARAIADHA
+469 SGSDHPIAKAIAEHA
-484 RTHGSLY
+484 RTHGSLDT
-491 PVSKLHNRPGLGV
+491 VTKLDNHPGLGV
-504 LAELSESS
+504 LAELSAS
-512 RPIAPLDSDKSLRQ
+512 A
-526 AQDGAL
+526 AAGATTD
-532 RQAQDG
+532 ADTS
-538 ALRQAQDGAVVVG
+538 VVVG
-551 RVELLQEEGL
+551 RVKLLEEEGL
-561 QVPRELQEAYAAE
+561 QVAGELQQAYAAE
-574 QTQGRTAVIVG
+574 QAQGRTAVLVG

-593 IAVADVIKPTSAEA
+593 IAVADVVKPTSAEA
-607 VHDLRWL
+607 VRDLRWL
-614 DLHPMLLTGDHE
+614 DLRPVLLTGDHA
-626 AAARAVAAEVGID
+626 AAARTVAAEVGID

-651 AEVVRLQEA
+651 AEVVRLQEE

-684 ALGSGTDAAIHA
+684 ALGTGTDAAIHA

-718 TLRTIHGNLF
+718 TLRTIHGNLW
-728 WAFGYNVVALPLAAI
+728 WAFAYNVVALPLAAA
-743 GLLNPII
+743 GFLNPMI

-757 SSLFVVTN
+757 SSVFVVTN
-765 SLRLL
+765 SMRLL

>member
-1 MTQTD
+1 MTQA
-6 VPVQTIQLD
+6 VPVQTIELD
-15 VQGMTCVSCAGR
+15 VQGMTCASCATR

-32 NRLEGVNAT
+32 NRLDGVNAT

-51 HAGKGTTAQALIQTI
+51 HAGKTTTAQTLIESI

-81 DPDQELRRLRRRLII
+81 DPDQELRQLRRRLII

-143 NLRHGNATMDTL
+143 NLRHGSATMDTL

-193 PTANLYLEAA
+193 PTANLYLESA

-212 GRFLEARAKR
+212 GRYLEAGAKR

-232 ELAPSEVTLLTTS
+232 ELAPSEVTLLTMS
-245 GETVVEVSRLHVA
+245 GETVVEATQLHVA

-328 VARMVDAAQSGKA
+328 VARMVEAAQSGKA

-430 TIVLDKTGTVTEGRM
+430 TIVLDKTGTLTEGRM

-451 AGAGAT
+451 AGAGGT
-457 TADVINLAGSAE
+457 TAEVINSAGSAE

-484 RTHGSLY
+484 RTHGSLN

-504 LAELSESS
+504 LAELSASV
-512 RPIAPLDSDKSLRQ
+512 AAGATTDADKS
-526 AQDGAL
+526 
-532 RQAQDG
+532 
-538 ALRQAQDGAVVVG
+538 LRQAQDGAVVVG

-561 QVPRELQEAYAAE
+561 QVPRDLQEAYAAE
-574 QTQGRTAVIVG
+574 QTQGRTAVMVG

-593 IAVADVIKPTSAEA
+593 IAVADGVKPTSAEA

-639 DVIADVLPQQKV
+639 DVIANVLPQQKV
-651 AEVVRLQEA
+651 AEVVRLQQA

-718 TLRTIHGNLF
+718 TLRTIHGNLW

-743 GLLNPII
+743 GLLNPMI

>member
-1 MTQTD
+1 MTQLD
-6 VPVQTIQLD
+6 VAVQTIELD
-15 VQGMTCVSCAGR
+15 VQGMTCASCAAR
-27 IEKKL
+27 IEKRL

-51 HAGKGTTAQALIQTI
+51 HAGKATTAQTLIDTI
-66 EQTGYHAT
+66 EKTGYHAT
-74 LPAESPR
+74 LPTESPR
-81 DPDQELRRLRRRLII
+81 DPDLELRQLRRRLII
-96 CAVLSLPVIMIAM
+96 CAALSLPVIIISM

-126 AVVVTWGAW
+126 GVVVIWGAW

-143 NLRHGNATMDTL
+143 NLQHGNATMDTL

-182 HPFELRLVRHA
+182 HPFEFRLIRHA
-193 PTANLYLEAA
+193 STANLYLEAA
-203 VGITLFILL
+203 VGITTFILL
-212 GRFLEARAKR
+212 GRYLEARAKR

-232 ELAPSEVTLLTTS
+232 ELAPSEVTLLTAN
-245 GETVVEVSRLHVA
+245 GETVVDISQLHVG
-258 DRFVVRP
+258 DQFVVRP

-273 VIISGH
+273 VIVSGH
-279 SALDAST
+279 SAVDAST

-297 PGDAV
+297 PGDAA
-302 VGATVNTHGRLV
+302 VGATVNTHGRLI

-328 VARMVDAAQSGKA
+328 VVRMVEAAQSGKA

-368 WLGQGSGVSF
+368 WLGQGAGLSF

-410 AQLGIVIRGPEVLES
+410 AQLGILIRGPEVLES

-445 AVAAVT
+445 AVVAVTPSAAVT
-451 AGAGAT
+451 
-457 TADVINLAGSAE
+457 TAEVITAAGSAE
-469 SGSEHPIARAIADHA
+469 SGSDHPIAKAIADHA
-484 RTHGSLY
+484 RNHGELKT
-491 PVSKLHNRPGLGV
+491 VTKLHNRPGLGV
-504 LAELSESS
+504 LAELSGSV
-512 RPIAPLDSDKSLRQ
+512 AAGATTDADKS
-526 AQDGAL
+526 
-532 RQAQDG
+532 
-538 ALRQAQDGAVVVG
+538 VIVG
-551 RVELLQEEGL
+551 RVELLEKEAL
-561 QVPRELQEAYAAE
+561 QISRELLEAYAAE
-574 QTQGRTAVIVG
+574 QVQGRTAVMVG
-585 WGGEARGV
+585 WGGQARGV
-593 IAVADVIKPTSAEA
+593 VAVADVVKPTSAEA
-607 VHDLRWL
+607 VEDFRWL
-614 DLHPMLLTGDHE
+614 GLRPVLLTGDHE
-626 AAARAVAAEVGID
+626 AAARAVAAEIGVE

-684 ALGSGTDAAIHA
+684 ALGTGSDAAIHA

-710 DAVRLSRA
+710 DGVRLSRA
-718 TLRTIHGNLF
+718 TLRTIHGNLW
-728 WAFGYNVVALPLAAI
+728 WAFAYNIVAIPLAAV
-743 GLLNPII
+743 GLLNPMI

-757 SSLFVVTN
+757 SSVFVVTN
-765 SLRLL
+765 SMRLL

>member
-1 MTQTD
+1 MTQLR
-6 VPVQTIQLD
+6 VPVRTIELD
-15 VQGMTCVSCAGR
+15 VQGMTCASCAAR

-32 NRLEGVNAT
+32 NRIEGVNAT

-51 HAGKGTTAQALIQTI
+51 HAGSGTTAQNLIETI
-66 EQTGYHAT
+66 EKTGYHAT

-81 DPDQELRRLRRRLII
+81 DPDLELRQLRRRLII
-96 CAVLSLPVIMIAM
+96 TAALSVPVIVIAM

-118 QWVSFALA
+118 QWISFALTC
-126 AVVVTWGAW
+126 VIVTWGAW
-135 PFHRATLL
+135 PFHRATVL
-143 NLRHGNATMDTL
+143 NLQHGNATMDTL
-155 ISIGTLAA
+155 ISVGTLAA
-163 FGWSAYALLFG
+163 FGWSAYALFFG
-174 AAGEIGFT
+174 VAGEIGFT
-182 HPFELRLVRHA
+182 HPFEFRLVRHA

-203 VGITLFILL
+203 AGITTFLLL
-212 GRFLEARAKR
+212 GRYLEARAKR
-222 RSGAAVRALL
+222 RSGAALRALL
-232 ELAPSEVTLLTTS
+232 DLTPSQATLLTSS
-245 GETVVEVSRLHVA
+245 GEEVVDVSQLHVGN
-258 DRFVVRP
+258 RFVVRP

-273 VIISGH
+273 VIVSGH
-279 SALDAST
+279 SALDNST
-286 VTGESVPVEVG
+286 VTGESVPVEAG

-314 VEATRVGADTQLAQ
+314 VEASRVGADTQLAQ
-328 VARMVDAAQSGKA
+328 VVRMVEEAQSGKA

-410 AQLGIVIRGPEVLES
+410 AQLGIVISGPEALES

-445 AVAAVT
+445 TVVAVT
-451 AGAGAT
+451 AGGET
-457 TADVINLAGSAE
+457 MQADVIMAAGAAE
-469 SGSEHPIARAIADHA
+469 SGSEHPIAKAITSYARA
-484 RTHGSLY
+484 RGSLATL
-491 PVSKLHNRPGLGV
+491 SKLQNTPGLGV
-504 LAELSESS
+504 RAELSESS
-512 RPIAPLDSDKSLRQ
+512 AAIAQLGSDKS
-526 AQDGAL
+526 
-532 RQAQDG
+532 
-538 ALRQAQDGAVVVG
+538 VIVG
-551 RVELLQEEGL
+551 RLELMEAEGL
-561 QVPRELQEAYAAE
+561 RVAEELRTACTVQQA
-574 QTQGRTAVIVG
+574 QGRTAVLVG
-585 WGGEARGV
+585 WAGEARGV
-593 IAVADVIKPTSAEA
+593 IAVADVLKPTSAEA
-607 VHDLRWL
+607 VRRLRAL
-614 DLHPMLLTGDHE
+614 GLRPVLLTGDHE
-626 AAARAVAAEVGID
+626 AAARTVAAEVGID
-639 DVIADVLPQQKV
+639 DVVANVLPQQKV
-651 AEVVRLQEA
+651 DEVVRLQEA
-660 GHRVAMVGDGVND
+660 GHHVAMVGDGVND

-684 ALGSGTDAAIHA
+684 ALGTGTDAAMHA
-696 SDLTLISGDLRVAA
+696 SDVTLVRGDLRVAA

-718 TLRTIHGNLF
+718 TLRTIHGNLW

-743 GLLNPII
+743 GLLNPMI

>member
-1 MTQTD
+1 MTLD
-6 VPVQTIQLD
+6 VAVQTIELD
-15 VQGMTCVSCAGR
+15 VQGMTCASCATR

-32 NRLEGVNAT
+32 NRLEGVSAT

-51 HAGKGTTAQALIQTI
+51 HAGKGTATQTLIETS
-66 EQTGYHAT
+66 EKTGYHAT
-74 LPAESPR
+74 LPIESPR
-81 DPDQELRRLRRRLII
+81 DPDLQLRQLRRRLII
-96 CAVLSLPVIMIAM
+96 CAVLSLPVILIAM

-126 AVVVTWGAW
+126 CVVVIWGAW

-143 NLRHGNATMDTL
+143 NLQHGNATMDTL

-182 HPFELRLVRHA
+182 HPFEFRLIRHA

-203 VGITLFILL
+203 VGITTFILL
-212 GRFLEARAKR
+212 GRYLETRAKR

-232 ELAPSEVTLLTTS
+232 DLAPSEVTLLTAEV
-245 GETVVEVSRLHVA
+245 ETVVDISQLHVG

-273 VIISGH
+273 VIVLGH
-279 SALDAST
+279 SALDNST

-328 VARMVDAAQSGKA
+328 VVRMVEAAQSGKA

-368 WLGQGSGVSF
+368 WLGQGSGMSF

-410 AQLGIVIRGPEVLES
+410 AQLGILIRGPEVLES

-430 TIVLDKTGTVTEGRM
+430 TIVLDKTGTITQGRM
-445 AVAAVT
+445 AVVSVTPGARATAAE
-451 AGAGAT
+451 
-457 TADVINLAGSAE
+457 VIKAAGSAE
-469 SGSEHPIARAIADHA
+469 SGSDHPIARAIADHA
-484 RTHGSLY
+484 RTHGSLDA
-491 PVSKLHNRPGLGV
+491 VTKLHNRPGLGV

-512 RPIAPLDSDKSLRQ
+512 GAVARLDSDRSVL
-526 AQDGAL
+526 
-532 RQAQDG
+532 
-538 ALRQAQDGAVVVG
+538 VG
-551 RVELLQEEGL
+551 RVELLEEEGL
-561 QVPRELQEAYAAE
+561 HVTGELKEAYAAD
-574 QTQGRTAVIVG
+574 QAQGRTAVLVG
-585 WGGEARGV
+585 WGGAARGV
-593 IAVADVIKPTSAEA
+593 IAVADAVKPTSAEA

-614 DLHPMLLTGDHE
+614 DLHPVLLTGDHE
-626 AAARAVAAEVGID
+626 AAARTVAAEVGID

-651 AEVVRLQEA
+651 AEVVRLQDT

-684 ALGSGTDAAIHA
+684 ALGTGTDAAIHA

-718 TLRTIHGNLF
+718 TLRTIHGNLL
-728 WAFGYNVVALPLAAI
+728 WAFAYNVVALPLAAV
-743 GLLNPII
+743 GFLNPMI

-757 SSLFVVTN
+757 SSVFVVTN

>member
-1 MTQTD
+1 MTELR
-6 VPVQTIQLD
+6 VPVQTIELD
-15 VQGMTCVSCAGR
+15 VQGMTCASCAAR

-51 HAGKGTTAQALIQTI
+51 HAGTSTTTQTLIETI
-66 EQTGYHAT
+66 EKTGYHAT

-81 DPDQELRRLRRRLII
+81 DPDLELRRLRRRLII
-96 CAVLSLPVIMIAM
+96 TAALSVPVIMTAM

-118 QWVSFALA
+118 QWISFALTC
-126 AVVVTWGAW
+126 VVVTWGAW

-143 NLRHGNATMDTL
+143 NLQHGNATMDTL
-155 ISIGTLAA
+155 ISLGTFAA
-163 FGWSAYALLFG
+163 FGWSAYALFFG

-203 VGITLFILL
+203 VGITTFLLL
-212 GRFLEARAKR
+212 GRYLEARAKR
-222 RSGAAVRALL
+222 RSGAALRALL
-232 ELAPSEVTLLTTS
+232 DLTPSQATLLTS
-245 GETVVEVSRLHVA
+245 DGEMVVDISQLHVA

-273 VIISGH
+273 VIVSGH
-279 SALDAST
+279 SALDTST
-286 VTGESVPVEVG
+286 VTGESVPVEAG

-328 VARMVDAAQSGKA
+328 VVRMVAEAQSGKA

-346 ADRVSAVFVPIVIAL
+346 ADRVSEVFVPIVIAL

-410 AQLGIVIRGPEVLES
+410 AQLGIVISGPEVLES
-425 ARHID
+425 ARHLD
-430 TIVLDKTGTVTEGRM
+430 TIVLDKTGTITEGRL
-445 AVAAVT
+445 AVLAVT
-451 AGAGAT
+451 AGGGSTADEVIMAAGA
-457 TADVINLAGSAE
+457 AE
-469 SGSEHPIARAIADHA
+469 SGSEHPIARAITGYA
-484 RTHGSLY
+484 RARGSLATL
-491 PVSKLHNRPGLGV
+491 SKLHNRPGLGV
-504 LAELSESS
+504 RAELSESGG
-512 RPIAPLDSDKSLRQ
+512 PVAQPDSDNSVL
-526 AQDGAL
+526 
-532 RQAQDG
+532 
-538 ALRQAQDGAVVVG
+538 VG
-551 RVELLQEEGL
+551 RHEWMEAEGL
-561 QVPRELQEAYAAE
+561 LVAEELRKAYTAE
-574 QTQGRTAVIVG
+574 QAQGRTAVLVG
-585 WGGEARGV
+585 WAGEARGV
-593 IAVADVIKPTSAEA
+593 IAVADVLKPTSAEA
-607 VHDLRWL
+607 VRRLRGL
-614 DLHPMLLTGDHE
+614 GLRPVLLTGDHE
-626 AAARAVAAEVGID
+626 AAARTVAAEVGVD
-639 DVIADVLPQQKV
+639 EVIANVLPQQKV
-651 AEVVRLQEA
+651 AEVMRLQKD
-660 GHRVAMVGDGVND
+660 GHQVAMVGDGVND

-684 ALGSGTDAAIHA
+684 ALGTGTDAAMHA

-718 TLRTIHGNLF
+718 TLRTIHGNLW

-743 GLLNPII
+743 GFLNPMI

>member
-1 MTQTD
+1 MTELR
-6 VPVQTIQLD
+6 VPVQTIELD
-15 VQGMTCVSCAGR
+15 VQGMTCASCAGR

-51 HAGKGTTAQALIQTI
+51 HAGTSTTTQTLIETI
-66 EQTGYHAT
+66 EKTGYHAT

-81 DPDQELRRLRRRLII
+81 DPDLELRRLRRRLII
-96 CAVLSLPVIMIAM
+96 TAALSVPVIMTAM

-118 QWVSFALA
+118 QWISFALTC
-126 AVVVTWGAW
+126 VVVTWGAW

-143 NLRHGNATMDTL
+143 NLQHGNATMDTL
-155 ISIGTLAA
+155 ISLGTFAA
-163 FGWSAYALLFG
+163 FGWSAYALFFG

-203 VGITLFILL
+203 VGITTFLLL
-212 GRFLEARAKR
+212 GRYLEARAKR
-222 RSGAAVRALL
+222 RSGAALRALL
-232 ELAPSEVTLLTTS
+232 DLTPSQATLLTS
-245 GETVVEVSRLHVA
+245 DGEMVVDISQLHVA

-273 VIISGH
+273 VIVSGH
-279 SALDAST
+279 SALDTST
-286 VTGESVPVEVG
+286 VTGESVPVEAG

-328 VARMVDAAQSGKA
+328 VVRMVAEAQSGKA

-346 ADRVSAVFVPIVIAL
+346 ADRVSEVFVPIVIAL

-410 AQLGIVIRGPEVLES
+410 AQLGIVISGPEVLES
-425 ARHID
+425 ARHLD
-430 TIVLDKTGTVTEGRM
+430 TIVLDKTGTITEGRL
-445 AVAAVT
+445 AVLAVT
-451 AGAGAT
+451 AGGGSTADEVIMAAGA
-457 TADVINLAGSAE
+457 AE
-469 SGSEHPIARAIADHA
+469 SGSEHPIARAITGYA
-484 RTHGSLY
+484 RARGSLATL
-491 PVSKLHNRPGLGV
+491 SKLHNRPGLGV
-504 LAELSESS
+504 RAELSESGE
-512 RPIAPLDSDKSLRQ
+512 PVAQPDSDNSVL
-526 AQDGAL
+526 
-532 RQAQDG
+532 
-538 ALRQAQDGAVVVG
+538 VG
-551 RVELLQEEGL
+551 RHEWMEAEGL
-561 QVPRELQEAYAAE
+561 LVAEELRKAYTAE
-574 QTQGRTAVIVG
+574 QAQGRTAVLVG
-585 WGGEARGV
+585 WAGEARGV
-593 IAVADVIKPTSAEA
+593 IAVADVLKPTSAEA
-607 VHDLRWL
+607 VRRLRGL
-614 DLHPMLLTGDHE
+614 GLRPVLLTGDHE
-626 AAARAVAAEVGID
+626 AAARIVAAEVGVD
-639 DVIADVLPQQKV
+639 EVIANVLPQQKV
-651 AEVVRLQEA
+651 AEVMRLQKD
-660 GHRVAMVGDGVND
+660 GHQVAMVGDGVND

-684 ALGSGTDAAIHA
+684 ALGTGTDAAMHA

-718 TLRTIHGNLF
+718 TLRTIHGNLW

-743 GLLNPII
+743 GFLNPMI

>member
-6 VPVQTIQLD
+6 VAVQTIELD
-15 VQGMTCVSCAGR
+15 VQGMTCASCAAR

-51 HAGKGTTAQALIQTI
+51 HAGKATTAQTLIQTI

-81 DPDQELRRLRRRLII
+81 DPDLELRQLRRRLII
-96 CAVLSLPVIMIAM
+96 CAVLSIPVIMIAM
-109 VPAWQFPWW
+109 IPAWQFPWW

-143 NLRHGNATMDTL
+143 NLQHGNATMDTL

-174 AAGEIGFT
+174 AAGEIGFR

-203 VGITLFILL
+203 VGITTFILL
-212 GRFLEARAKR
+212 GRYLEVQAKR

-232 ELAPSEVTLLTTS
+232 ELAPSQVTLLTTS
-245 GETVVEVSRLHVA
+245 GETDVEISRLHVG
-258 DRFVVRP
+258 DRFAVRP

-328 VARMVDAAQSGKA
+328 IARMVEAAQSGKA

-445 AVAAVT
+445 AVSAVT

-457 TADVINLAGSAE
+457 TAEVINAAGSAE
-469 SGSEHPIARAIADHA
+469 SGSEHPIAKAIADHA
-484 RTHGSLY
+484 RTHGSLN
-491 PVSKLHNRPGLGV
+491 PVSKLRNRPGLGV
-504 LAELSESS
+504 LAELSETSAA
-512 RPIAPLDSDKSLRQ
+512 IAQLGSDKSLRQ
-526 AQDGAL
+526 AQG
-532 RQAQDG
+532 
-538 ALRQAQDGAVVVG
+538 GAVVVG
-551 RVELLQEEGL
+551 RLELLQEEGL
-561 QVPRELQEAYAAE
+561 QVPRELREAYAVE
-574 QTQGRTAVIVG
+574 QAQGRTAVVVG
-585 WGGEARGV
+585 WGGQARGV
-593 IAVADVIKPTSAEA
+593 IAVADVVKPTSAEA

-614 DLHPMLLTGDHE
+614 DLHPVLLTGDHE
-626 AAARAVAAEVGID
+626 AAARQVAAEVGID
-639 DVIADVLPQQKV
+639 DVIANVLPQQKV
-651 AEVVRLQEA
+651 SEVVRLQDA

-684 ALGSGTDAAIHA
+684 ALGTGTDAAIHA

-718 TLRTIHGNLF
+718 TLRTIHGNLW
-728 WAFGYNVVALPLAAI
+728 WAFGYNVVALPLAAV
-743 GLLNPII
+743 GLLNPMI

>member
-1 MTQTD
+1 MTELR
-6 VPVQTIQLD
+6 VPVQTIELD
-15 VQGMTCVSCAGR
+15 VQGMTCASCAAR

-51 HAGKGTTAQALIQTI
+51 HAGTSTTTQTLIETI
-66 EQTGYHAT
+66 EKTGYHAT

-81 DPDQELRRLRRRLII
+81 DPDLELRRLRRRLII
-96 CAVLSLPVIMIAM
+96 TAALSVPVIMTAM

-118 QWVSFALA
+118 QWISFALTC
-126 AVVVTWGAW
+126 VVVTWGAW

-143 NLRHGNATMDTL
+143 NLQHGNATMDTL
-155 ISIGTLAA
+155 ISLGTFAA
-163 FGWSAYALLFG
+163 FGWSAYALFFG

-203 VGITLFILL
+203 VGITTFLLL
-212 GRFLEARAKR
+212 GRYLEARAKR
-222 RSGAAVRALL
+222 RSGAALRALL
-232 ELAPSEVTLLTTS
+232 DLTPSQATLLTS
-245 GETVVEVSRLHVA
+245 DGEMVVDISQLHVA

-273 VIISGH
+273 VIVSGH
-279 SALDAST
+279 SALDTST
-286 VTGESVPVEVG
+286 VTGESVPVEAG

-328 VARMVDAAQSGKA
+328 VVRMVAEAQSGKA

-346 ADRVSAVFVPIVIAL
+346 ADRVSEVFVPIVIAL

-368 WLGQGSGVSF
+368 WLGQGSGVAF

-410 AQLGIVIRGPEVLES
+410 AQLGIVISGPEVLES
-425 ARHID
+425 ARHLD
-430 TIVLDKTGTVTEGRM
+430 TIVLDKTGTITEGRL
-445 AVAAVT
+445 AVLAVT
-451 AGAGAT
+451 AGGGSTADEVIMAAGA
-457 TADVINLAGSAE
+457 AE
-469 SGSEHPIARAIADHA
+469 SGSEHPIARAITGYA
-484 RTHGSLY
+484 RARGSLATL
-491 PVSKLHNRPGLGV
+491 SKLHNRPGLGV
-504 LAELSESS
+504 RAELSESGG
-512 RPIAPLDSDKSLRQ
+512 PVAQPDSDNSVL
-526 AQDGAL
+526 
-532 RQAQDG
+532 
-538 ALRQAQDGAVVVG
+538 VG
-551 RVELLQEEGL
+551 RHEWMEAEGL
-561 QVPRELQEAYAAE
+561 LVAEELRKAYTAE
-574 QTQGRTAVIVG
+574 QAQGRTAVLVG
-585 WGGEARGV
+585 WAGEARGV
-593 IAVADVIKPTSAEA
+593 IAVADVLKPTSAEA
-607 VHDLRWL
+607 VRRLRGL
-614 DLHPMLLTGDHE
+614 GLRPVLLTGDHE
-626 AAARAVAAEVGID
+626 AAARTVAAGVGVD
-639 DVIADVLPQQKV
+639 EVIANVLPQQKV
-651 AEVVRLQEA
+651 AEVMRLQKD
-660 GHRVAMVGDGVND
+660 GHQVAMVGDGVND

-684 ALGSGTDAAIHA
+684 ALGTGTDAAMHA

-718 TLRTIHGNLF
+718 TLRTIHANLW

-743 GLLNPII
+743 GFLNPMI

>member
-1 MTQTD
+1 MTLD
-6 VPVQTIQLD
+6 VAVQTIELD
-15 VQGMTCVSCAGR
+15 VQGMTCASCAAR

-51 HAGKGTTAQALIQTI
+51 HAGKQTTAQTLIQTI
-66 EQTGYHAT
+66 EQTGYQAT

-81 DPDQELRRLRRRLII
+81 DPDLELGQLRRRLII
-96 CAVLSLPVIMIAM
+96 CALLSLPVILIAM

-118 QWVSFALA
+118 QWVSFGLA
-126 AVVVTWGAW
+126 GVVVIWGAW

-143 NLRHGNATMDTL
+143 NLQHGNATMDTL
-155 ISIGTLAA
+155 ISIGTLVA

-203 VGITLFILL
+203 VGITTFILL
-212 GRFLEARAKR
+212 GRYLEAQAKR

-232 ELAPSEVTLLTTS
+232 ELAPSEVT
-245 GETVVEVSRLHVA
+245 VVTADAESVIDISQLHVG

-302 VGATVNTHGRLV
+302 VGATVNTNGRIV

-328 VARMVDAAQSGKA
+328 VARMVEAAQSGKA

-346 ADRVSAVFVPIVIAL
+346 ADRVSAVFVPIVISL

-368 WLGQGSGVSF
+368 WIGQGSGVSF
-378 AFTSAVAVLIIA
+378 AVTSAVAVLIIA

-425 ARHID
+425 ARYID

-445 AVAAVT
+445 AVAAAT
-451 AGAGAT
+451 AGAGVT
-457 TADVINLAGSAE
+457 TAEVINVAGSAE
-469 SGSEHPIARAIADHA
+469 SGSEHPIAKAIADTA
-484 RTHGSLY
+484 RTQGSLNR
-491 PVSKLHNRPGLGV
+491 VTELHNRPGLGV
-504 LAELSESS
+504 LAELSETSAA
-512 RPIAPLDSDKSLRQ
+512 IAQLGSDKS
-526 AQDGAL
+526 
-532 RQAQDG
+532 
-538 ALRQAQDGAVVVG
+538 VVVG
-551 RVELLQEEGL
+551 RAELLEEQGL
-561 QVPRELQEAYAAE
+561 QISAELQEAYAAE
-574 QTQGRTAVIVG
+574 QARARTAVMVG

-593 IAVADVIKPTSAEA
+593 IAVADVVKPTSAEA
-607 VHDLRWL
+607 VRDMRTLGLR
-614 DLHPMLLTGDHE
+614 PVLLTGDHE

-639 DVIADVLPQQKV
+639 DVIANVLPQQKV

-696 SDLTLISGDLRVAA
+696 SDLTLISGDLRAAA
-710 DAVRLSRA
+710 DAVRLSWA
-718 TLRTIHGNLF
+718 TLQTIHGNLW
-728 WAFGYNVVALPLAAI
+728 WAFGYNVVALPLAAV
-743 GLLNPII
+743 GLLNPMI

>member
-1 MTQTD
+1 MTLTD
-6 VPVQTIQLD
+6 LAVQTIELD
-15 VQGMTCVSCAGR
+15 VQGMTCASCAAR

-51 HAGKGTTAQALIQTI
+51 HAGKQTTAQTLIKTV

-81 DPDQELRRLRRRLII
+81 DPDLELGQLRRRLII
-96 CAVLSLPVIMIAM
+96 CALLSLPVILIAM

-118 QWVSFALA
+118 QWVSFGLA
-126 AVVVTWGAW
+126 GVVVIWGAW

-143 NLRHGNATMDTL
+143 NLQHGNATMDTL
-155 ISIGTLAA
+155 ISIGTLVA

-203 VGITLFILL
+203 VGITTFIVL
-212 GRFLEARAKR
+212 GRYLEAQAKR

-232 ELAPSEVTLLTTS
+232 ELAPSEVT
-245 GETVVEVSRLHVA
+245 VVTADAESVIDISQLHVG

-302 VGATVNTHGRLV
+302 VGATVNTNGRIV

-328 VARMVDAAQSGKA
+328 VARMVEAAQSGKA

-346 ADRVSAVFVPIVIAL
+346 ADRVSAVFVPIVISL

-368 WLGQGSGVSF
+368 WIGQGSGVSF
-378 AFTSAVAVLIIA
+378 AVTSAVAVLIIA

-425 ARHID
+425 ARYID

-451 AGAGAT
+451 AGAGVT
-457 TADVINLAGSAE
+457 TAEVINAAGSAE
-469 SGSEHPIARAIADHA
+469 SGSEHPIAKAIADTA
-484 RTHGSLY
+484 RTQGSLNR
-491 PVSKLHNRPGLGV
+491 VTEIHNRPGLGV
-504 LAELSESS
+504 LAELSETSAA
-512 RPIAPLDSDKSLRQ
+512 IAQLGSDKS
-526 AQDGAL
+526 
-532 RQAQDG
+532 
-538 ALRQAQDGAVVVG
+538 VVVG
-551 RVELLQEEGL
+551 RAELLEEQGL
-561 QVPRELQEAYAAE
+561 QISAELQEASAAE
-574 QTQGRTAVIVG
+574 QARARTAVMVG

-593 IAVADVIKPTSAEA
+593 IGVADVVKPTSAEA
-607 VHDLRWL
+607 VRDMRTLGLR
-614 DLHPMLLTGDHE
+614 PVLLTGDHE

-639 DVIADVLPQQKV
+639 DVIANVLPEQKV
-651 AEVVRLQEA
+651 AEVVRLQDA

-684 ALGSGTDAAIHA
+684 ALGTGTDAAIHA

-718 TLRTIHGNLF
+718 TLRTIYGNLW

-743 GLLNPII
+743 GLLNPMI

-757 SSLFVVTN
+757 SSVFVVTN

>member
-1 MTQTD
+1 MTQLG
-6 VPVQTIQLD
+6 VPVQTIELD
-15 VQGMTCVSCAGR
+15 VQGMTCASCAAR

-51 HAGKGTTAQALIQTI
+51 HAGSGTTPQAVI
-66 EQTGYHAT
+66 EVIEKTGYRAT
-74 LPAESPR
+74 LPADSPR
-81 DPDQELRRLRRRLII
+81 DPDLELRQLRRRLII
-96 CAVLSLPVIMIAM
+96 TAALSLPVIMIAM

-118 QWVSFALA
+118 QWISFALTG
-126 AVVVTWGAW
+126 VIVTWGAW

-143 NLRHGNATMDTL
+143 NLQHGNATMDTL

-163 FGWSAYALLFG
+163 FGWSACALLFG

-182 HPFELRLVRHA
+182 HPFEFRLVRHA
-193 PTANLYLEAA
+193 PAANLYLEAA
-203 VGITLFILL
+203 AGITIFVLL
-212 GRFLEARAKR
+212 GRYLEARARR
-222 RSGAAVRALL
+222 RSGDALRALL
-232 ELAPSEVTLLTTS
+232 ELAPSQVALLTPA
-245 GETVVEVSRLHVA
+245 GETVVDISRLHVG

-279 SALDAST
+279 SALDTST

-297 PGDAV
+297 PGDVV

-314 VEATRVGADTQLAQ
+314 VEAARVGADTQLAQ
-328 VARMVDAAQSGKA
+328 VVRMVEAAQSGKA

-368 WLGQGSGVSF
+368 WLGQGAGVSF
-378 AFTSAVAVLIIA
+378 GFASAVAVLIIA

-410 AQLGIVIRGPEVLES
+410 AQLGIVISGPDVLES
-425 ARHID
+425 ARRID

-445 AVAAVT
+445 TVVAVT
-451 AGAGAT
+451 PGAGVTTDEVIMAAGA
-457 TADVINLAGSAE
+457 AE
-469 SGSEHPIARAIADHA
+469 SGSEHPIAKAISEQARARGPVA
-484 RTHGSLY
+484 T
-491 PVSKLHNRPGLGV
+491 VSKLTNRPGLGV
-504 LAELSESS
+504 LAELSASV
-512 RPIAPLDSDKSLRQ
+512 AAGATTDADKS
-526 AQDGAL
+526 
-532 RQAQDG
+532 
-538 ALRQAQDGAVVVG
+538 AVIVG
-551 RVELLQEEGL
+551 RLELLEEEGL
-561 QVPRELQEAYAAE
+561 RVAGELRAAYAAE
-574 QTQGRTAVIVG
+574 QGQSRTAVMVG
-585 WGGEARGV
+585 WGAEARGV
-593 IAVADVIKPTSAEA
+593 LAVADVVKPTSAQA

-614 DLHPMLLTGDHE
+614 DLRPVLLTGDHE
-626 AAARAVAAEVGID
+626 ATARQVAAEVGIE

-660 GHRVAMVGDGVND
+660 GHQVAMVGDGVND
-673 AAALAQSDLGI
+673 AAALAQSDLGV
-684 ALGSGTDAAIHA
+684 ALGTGTDAAIHA
-696 SDLTLISGDLRVAA
+696 SDLTLISGDLRAAA
-710 DAVRLSRA
+710 DAIRLSRA
-718 TLRTIHGNLF
+718 TLRTIYGNLT
-728 WAFGYNVVALPLAAI
+728 WAFAYNIVALPLAAA
-743 GLLNPII
+743 GFLNPMI

-770 RFR
+770 KFR

>member
-1 MTQTD
+1 MTELR
-6 VPVQTIQLD
+6 VPVQTIELD
-15 VQGMTCVSCAGR
+15 VQGMTCASCAAR

-51 HAGKGTTAQALIQTI
+51 HAGTSTTTQTLIETI
-66 EQTGYHAT
+66 EKTGYHAT

-81 DPDQELRRLRRRLII
+81 DPDLELRRLRRRLII
-96 CAVLSLPVIMIAM
+96 TAALSVPVIMTAM

-118 QWVSFALA
+118 QWISFALTC
-126 AVVVTWGAW
+126 VVVTWGAW

-143 NLRHGNATMDTL
+143 NLQHGNATMDTL
-155 ISIGTLAA
+155 ISLGTFAA
-163 FGWSAYALLFG
+163 FGWSAYALFFG

-203 VGITLFILL
+203 VGITTFLLL
-212 GRFLEARAKR
+212 GRYLEARAKR
-222 RSGAAVRALL
+222 RSGAALRALL
-232 ELAPSEVTLLTTS
+232 DLTPSQATLLTS
-245 GETVVEVSRLHVA
+245 DGEMVVDISQLHVA

-273 VIISGH
+273 VIVSGH
-279 SALDAST
+279 SALDTST
-286 VTGESVPVEVG
+286 VTGESVPVEAG

-328 VARMVDAAQSGKA
+328 VVRMVAEAQSGKA

-346 ADRVSAVFVPIVIAL
+346 ADRVSEVFVPIVIAL

-410 AQLGIVIRGPEVLES
+410 AQLGIVISGPEVLES
-425 ARHID
+425 ARHLD
-430 TIVLDKTGTVTEGRM
+430 TIVLDKTGTITEGRL
-445 AVAAVT
+445 AVLAVT
-451 AGAGAT
+451 AGGGSTADEVIMAAGA
-457 TADVINLAGSAE
+457 AE
-469 SGSEHPIARAIADHA
+469 SGSEHPIARAITGYA
-484 RTHGSLY
+484 RARGSLATL
-491 PVSKLHNRPGLGV
+491 SKLHNRPGLGV
-504 LAELSESS
+504 RAELSESGG
-512 RPIAPLDSDKSLRQ
+512 PVAQPDSDNSVL
-526 AQDGAL
+526 
-532 RQAQDG
+532 
-538 ALRQAQDGAVVVG
+538 VG
-551 RVELLQEEGL
+551 RHELMEAEGL
-561 QVPRELQEAYAAE
+561 LVAEELRKAYTAE
-574 QTQGRTAVIVG
+574 QAQGRTAVLVG
-585 WGGEARGV
+585 WAGEARGV
-593 IAVADVIKPTSAEA
+593 IAVADVLKPTSAEA
-607 VHDLRWL
+607 VRRLRGL
-614 DLHPMLLTGDHE
+614 GLRPVLLTGDHE
-626 AAARAVAAEVGID
+626 AAARTVAAEVGVD
-639 DVIADVLPQQKV
+639 EVIANVLPQQKV
-651 AEVVRLQEA
+651 AEVMRLQKD
-660 GHRVAMVGDGVND
+660 GHQVAMVGDGVND

-684 ALGSGTDAAIHA
+684 ALGTGTDAAMHA

-718 TLRTIHGNLF
+718 TLRTIHGNLW

-743 GLLNPII
+743 GFLNPMI

>member
-1 MTQTD
+1 MTQLD
-6 VPVQTIQLD
+6 VAVQTIELD
-15 VQGMTCVSCAGR
+15 VQGMTCASCATR

-51 HAGKGTTAQALIQTI
+51 HAGKGTRTQTLIEAI
-66 EQTGYHAT
+66 EKTGYHAA
-74 LPAESPR
+74 LPTESPR
-81 DPDQELRRLRRRLII
+81 DPELELRLLRRRLVI
-96 CAVLSLPVIMIAM
+96 CAVLSLPVILISM

-126 AVVVTWGAW
+126 CVVVLWGAW

-143 NLRHGNATMDTL
+143 NLQHGNATMDTL

-163 FGWSAYALLFG
+163 LGWSAYALLFG

-182 HPFELRLVRHA
+182 HPFEFRLIRHA

-203 VGITLFILL
+203 VGITTFILL
-212 GRFLEARAKR
+212 GRYLEARAKR
-222 RSGAAVRALL
+222 RSGAAVRAML
-232 ELAPSEVTLLTTS
+232 ELAPSEVTLLAAN
-245 GETVVEVSRLHVA
+245 GETVVDISQLHVG
-258 DRFVVRP
+258 DQFVVRP

-273 VIISGH
+273 VIVSGH

-314 VEATRVGADTQLAQ
+314 IEATRVGADTQLAQ
-328 VARMVDAAQSGKA
+328 VVRMVEAAQSGKA

-368 WLGQGSGVSF
+368 WLGQGSGTSF

-410 AQLGIVIRGPEVLES
+410 AQLGILIRGPEALES

-430 TIVLDKTGTVTEGRM
+430 TIVLDKTGTITEGRM
-445 AVAAVT
+445 AVVSVT
-451 AGAGAT
+451 PGAGAT
-457 TADVINLAGSAE
+457 AAEVIKAAGSAE
-469 SGSEHPIARAIADHA
+469 SGSNHPIAKAIAEHA
-484 RTHGSLY
+484 RTQGSLDT
-491 PVSKLHNRPGLGV
+491 VTKLRNRPGLGV
-504 LAELSESS
+504 LAELSASV
-512 RPIAPLDSDKSLRQ
+512 AAGATTDADKS
-526 AQDGAL
+526 
-532 RQAQDG
+532 
-538 ALRQAQDGAVVVG
+538 VVVG
-551 RVELLQEEGL
+551 RVELLEEEGL
-561 QVPRELQEAYAAE
+561 HVAGELKEVYAAE
-574 QTQGRTAVIVG
+574 QAQGRTAIVVG
-585 WGGEARGV
+585 WGGAARGV
-593 IAVADVIKPTSAEA
+593 IAVADVLKPTSAGA

-614 DLHPMLLTGDHE
+614 DLHPVLLTGDHE
-626 AAARAVAAEVGID
+626 AAARTVAAEVGID

-651 AEVVRLQEA
+651 AEVVRLQDT

-684 ALGSGTDAAIHA
+684 ALGTGTDAAIHA

-710 DAVRLSRA
+710 DAIRLSRA
-718 TLRTIHGNLF
+718 TLRTIHGNLW
-728 WAFGYNVVALPLAAI
+728 WAFAYNVVALPLAAA
-743 GLLNPII
+743 GFLNPMI

-757 SSLFVVTN
+757 SSVFVVTN
-765 SLRLL
+765 SMRLL

>member
-1 MTQTD
+1 MTELR
-6 VPVQTIQLD
+6 VPVQTIELD
-15 VQGMTCVSCAGR
+15 VQGMTCASCAAR

-51 HAGKGTTAQALIQTI
+51 HAGTSTTTQTLIETI
-66 EQTGYHAT
+66 EKTGYHAT

-81 DPDQELRRLRRRLII
+81 DPDLELRRLRRRLII
-96 CAVLSLPVIMIAM
+96 TAALSVPVIMTAM

-118 QWVSFALA
+118 QWISFALTC
-126 AVVVTWGAW
+126 VVVTWGAW

-143 NLRHGNATMDTL
+143 NLQHGNATMDTL
-155 ISIGTLAA
+155 ISLGTFAA
-163 FGWSAYALLFG
+163 FGWSAYALFFG

-203 VGITLFILL
+203 VGITTFLLL
-212 GRFLEARAKR
+212 GRYLEARAKR
-222 RSGAAVRALL
+222 RSGAALRALL
-232 ELAPSEVTLLTTS
+232 DLTPSQATLLTS
-245 GETVVEVSRLHVA
+245 DGEMVVDISQLHVA

-273 VIISGH
+273 VIVSGH
-279 SALDAST
+279 SALDTST
-286 VTGESVPVEVG
+286 VTGESVPVEAG

-328 VARMVDAAQSGKA
+328 VVRMVAEAQSGKA

-346 ADRVSAVFVPIVIAL
+346 ADRVSEVFVPIVIAL

-410 AQLGIVIRGPEVLES
+410 AQLGIVISGPEVLES
-425 ARHID
+425 ARHLD
-430 TIVLDKTGTVTEGRM
+430 TIVLDKTGTITEGRL
-445 AVAAVT
+445 AVLAVT
-451 AGAGAT
+451 AGGGSTADEVIMAAGA
-457 TADVINLAGSAE
+457 AE
-469 SGSEHPIARAIADHA
+469 SGSEHPIARAITGYA
-484 RTHGSLY
+484 RARGSLATL
-491 PVSKLHNRPGLGV
+491 SKLHNRPGLGV
-504 LAELSESS
+504 RAELSESGG
-512 RPIAPLDSDKSLRQ
+512 PVAQPDSDNSVL
-526 AQDGAL
+526 
-532 RQAQDG
+532 
-538 ALRQAQDGAVVVG
+538 VG
-551 RVELLQEEGL
+551 RHEWMEAEGL
-561 QVPRELQEAYAAE
+561 LVAEELRKAYTAE
-574 QTQGRTAVIVG
+574 QAQGRTAVLVG
-585 WGGEARGV
+585 WAGEARGV
-593 IAVADVIKPTSAEA
+593 IAVADVLKPTSAEA
-607 VHDLRWL
+607 VRRLRGL
-614 DLHPMLLTGDHE
+614 GLRPVLLTGDHE
-626 AAARAVAAEVGID
+626 AAARIVAAEVGVD
-639 DVIADVLPQQKV
+639 EVIANVLPQQKV
-651 AEVVRLQEA
+651 AQVMRLQKD
-660 GHRVAMVGDGVND
+660 GHQVAMVGDGVND

-684 ALGSGTDAAIHA
+684 ALGTGTDAAMHA

-718 TLRTIHGNLF
+718 TLRTIHGNLW

-743 GLLNPII
+743 GFLNPMI

>member
-1 MTQTD
+1 MTLD
-6 VPVQTIQLD
+6 VAVQTIELD
-15 VQGMTCVSCAGR
+15 VQGMTCASCATR

-51 HAGKGTTAQALIQTI
+51 HAGKGTSAQTLIETI
-66 EQTGYHAT
+66 EKTGYHAT

-81 DPDQELRRLRRRLII
+81 DPDLELRRLRRRLII
-96 CAVLSLPVIMIAM
+96 TAALSVPVIMTAM

-118 QWVSFALA
+118 QWISFALTC
-126 AVVVTWGAW
+126 VVVTWGAW

-143 NLRHGNATMDTL
+143 NLQHGNATMDTL
-155 ISIGTLAA
+155 ISLGTFAA
-163 FGWSAYALLFG
+163 FGWSAYALFFG

-203 VGITLFILL
+203 VGITTFLLL
-212 GRFLEARAKR
+212 GRYLEARAKR
-222 RSGAAVRALL
+222 RSGAALRALL
-232 ELAPSEVTLLTTS
+232 DLTPSQATLLTS
-245 GETVVEVSRLHVA
+245 DGEMVVDISQLHVA

-273 VIISGH
+273 VIVSGH
-279 SALDAST
+279 SALDTST
-286 VTGESVPVEVG
+286 VTGESVPVEAG

-328 VARMVDAAQSGKA
+328 VVRMVAEAQSGKA

-346 ADRVSAVFVPIVIAL
+346 ADRVSEVFVPIVIAL

-410 AQLGIVIRGPEVLES
+410 AQLGIVISGPEVLES
-425 ARHID
+425 ARHLD
-430 TIVLDKTGTVTEGRM
+430 TIVLDKTGTITEGRL
-445 AVAAVT
+445 AVLAVT
-451 AGAGAT
+451 AGGGSTADEVIMAAGA
-457 TADVINLAGSAE
+457 AE
-469 SGSEHPIARAIADHA
+469 SGSEHPIARAITGYA
-484 RTHGSLY
+484 RARGSLATL
-491 PVSKLHNRPGLGV
+491 SKLHNRPGLGV
-504 LAELSESS
+504 RAELSESGG
-512 RPIAPLDSDKSLRQ
+512 PVAQPDSDNSVL
-526 AQDGAL
+526 
-532 RQAQDG
+532 
-538 ALRQAQDGAVVVG
+538 VG
-551 RVELLQEEGL
+551 RHEWMEAEGL
-561 QVPRELQEAYAAE
+561 LVAEELRKAYTAE
-574 QTQGRTAVIVG
+574 QAQGRTAVLVG
-585 WGGEARGV
+585 WAGEARGV
-593 IAVADVIKPTSAEA
+593 IAVADVLKPTSAEA
-607 VHDLRWL
+607 VRRLRGL
-614 DLHPMLLTGDHE
+614 GLRPVLLTGDHE
-626 AAARAVAAEVGID
+626 AAARTVAAEVGVD
-639 DVIADVLPQQKV
+639 EVIANVLPQQKV
-651 AEVVRLQEA
+651 AEVMRLQKD
-660 GHRVAMVGDGVND
+660 GHQVAMVGDGVND

-684 ALGSGTDAAIHA
+684 ALGTGTDAAMHA

-718 TLRTIHGNLF
+718 TLRTIHGNLW

-743 GLLNPII
+743 GFLNPMI